1 MEEGR
6 MTDTPYK
13 TETKSAMDW
22 LYLADPI
29 AQSSRDITLLFARF
43 GIGIIFLMSG
53 WRKLFDMASVAAS
66 FPARGIPAE
75 LGYIAPI
82 VEFGGGLFL
91 ILGLATRYS
100 AIVMLIF
107 TIVATFTSHRYWTFT
122 EPAVIAA
129 QSSNFWKNVAIKG
142 GIIALF
148 VAGPGRISL
157 DGIFGRGRH

>member
-1 MEEGR
+1 
-6 MTDTPYK
+6 
-13 TETKSAMDW
+13 
-22 LYLADPI
+22 
-29 AQSSRDITLLFARF
+29 
-43 GIGIIFLMSG
+43 
-53 WRKLFDMASVAAS
+53 
-66 FPARGIPAE
+66 
-75 LGYIAPI
+75 
-82 VEFGGGLFL
+82 L

-157 DGIFGRGRH
+157 DGLLGRGRS